1 MAFDYGKFV
10 QGGIGKQL
18 ATALGLPRPTR
29 LRRHDPKGSLVPGA
43 VYVTGHGDAKVAHR
57 VSAWLEAAGVPIA
70 AARRAL

>member
-43 VYVTGHGDAKVAHR
+43 VRGHDITCTTSLR
-57 VSAWLEAAGVPIA
+57 F
-70 AARRAL
+70 